1 MDHDGMM
8 RIGRGPFGRRYGGDE
23 DDVPV
28 NAFIE
33 TVLGHRSV
41 RAYDPAPVDGEH
53 LKAAIAAAQSAA
65 TSSNLQVWTVVSVTE
80 PDRKRRLAALVGN
93 QRHVEAAPLLLVW
106 LADLHRVGTIAAA
119 GGVYPEGLDYLE
131 MFLTGAV
138 DASLAAQNA
147 ALAFESMGYGTCY
160 IGSMRSHPV
169 EVAAEL
175 GLPLGV
181 FAVFGMTVGR
191 EAIGTRAMVKPRLPQ
206 RVVHHAERYGAV
218 GQKAGIDAY
227 VAVLNR
233 FQAEQGMAAVDWLDK
248 CVARVATAAALKNRD
263 KLRGYLERLG
273 FKLR

>member
-1 MDHDGMM
+1 MDHEGTTG
-8 RIGRGPFGRRYGGDE
+8 IGTGAFRRRYGSGE
-23 DDVPV
+23 DLPV

-33 TVLGHRSV
+33 TVLNHRSV
-41 RAYDPAPVDGEH
+41 RAYDPAPVDGTH
-53 LKAAIAAAQSAA
+53 LRAAIAAAQSAA
-65 TSSNLQVWTVVSVTE
+65 TSSNLQVWTVISVTD
-80 PDRKRRLAALVGN
+80 PARKRRLAALVGN
-93 QRHVEAAPLLLVW
+93 QRHVETAPLLLVW
-106 LADLHRVGTIAAA
+106 LADLYRVGAIAAS
-119 GGVYPEGLDYLE
+119 GEVYPEGLDYLE

-175 GLPLGV
+175 GLPRGV

-191 EAIGTRAMVKPRLPQ
+191 EAAGTCAAVKPRLPQ
-206 RVVHHAERYGAV
+206 TVIHHAERYGTTV
-218 GQKAGIDAY
+218 QETGIEAY

-233 FQAEQGMAAVDWLDK
+233 FQAEQGMAALDWLDK
-248 CVARVATAAALKNRD
+248 CVARVATAGALKNRD

-273 FKLR
+273 FKLK